1 MTAQDT
7 KASRAPLG
15 GGVVCRGAGAFQPER
30 LLNGNSLDERLDG
43 LMEYCAFLRRCSSDG
58 LVDPALLA
66 ELDVVVP
73 FLAELAQVVGLCSP
87 SLEDNGPSNRAC
99 DFAHCLHTVTER
111 LQSDFGNPPDQA
123 QLRLREAVQEINANL
138 FVRLV
143 KLDGTQQTPT
153 NAEAIRVCLSVA
165 ALHKEVPYPAH
176 QRVLPLEALSV
187 LVSDQLPVGTG
198 SVDAVQQWL
207 IALELLR
214 GSSLVDHQ
222 NTAMHLPSATAAQF
236 AAAVDGLCSRV
247 DWELSLTPGAT
258 VALSGALVELHAALD
273 IVTPRLTTAPLEAA
287 LRRLSLVA
295 VRAACSLTMALAS
308 ATTRSDVLRFFDQ
321 HSEVVDSSTVDVLLA
336 RLHGLAGVIDTAA
349 RRGAVFGS
357 RSEKLHPTAE
367 SPRPMN
373 GGKNRSDAEHAALKG
388 LQRCLAALVPLL
400 REPYFAERAPTD
412 AAPAIA
418 AAAARQQLTIDRA
431 WLTLLRS
438 VAAAGVEGR
447 TLLPTAREA
456 LAEDACR
463 TMVRLSRVMRR
474 DWTPAERLEVFV
486 GAVESAARLQLPM
499 FSTANASSYVRA
511 LSKTIKKLC
520 TARRHGSPPGTV
532 RLVEQLLGAL
542 SQFEKD
548 AAAAVPPTPPVE
560 PARFQWMLL
569 TNGAQQALTARI
581 LVEYRPG
588 RASFGQ
594 LCRLFLL

>member
-1 MTAQDT
+1 MTTVQDT
-7 KASRAPLG
+7 KVSRAPLAG
-15 GGVVCRGAGAFQPER
+15 DIVGAFQRER
-30 LLNGNSLDERLDG
+30 LLNGSSLDERLDG
-43 LMEYCAFLRRCSSDG
+43 LREYCAFLRRCSSDG

-66 ELDVVVP
+66 ELDVAVP
-73 FLAELAQVVGLCSP
+73 CLAELAPLVSLSLCSP
-87 SLEDNGPSNRAC
+87 GPEDNGASNRAC
-99 DFAHCLHTVTER
+99 DFAHCLQTVAEQLR
-111 LQSDFGNPPDQA
+111 GDPLDQA
-123 QLRLREAVQEINANL
+123 LLRLRETVQEINANL

-143 KLDGTQQTPT
+143 KLDGAQQTPT

-165 ALHKEVPYPAH
+165 ALHKEDPHPAH

-187 LVSDQLPVGTG
+187 LVGDQLPVGTG

-207 IALELLR
+207 AALELLR
-214 GSSLVDHQ
+214 GSSLVDHR
-222 NTAMHLPSATAAQF
+222 NTAVHLPSATAAQV
-236 AAAVDGLCSRV
+236 ATAVDGLCSRV
-247 DWELSLTPGAT
+247 DWELSLPLGAT
-258 VALSGALVELHAALD
+258 VDLSGALVELHAALD
-273 IVTPRLTTAPLEAA
+273 VAAPRLATAPLEAA

-295 VRAACSLTMALAS
+295 IRAACSLAVASAS
-308 ATTRSDVLRFFDQ
+308 ATTKSDVLRFFDR
-321 HSEVVDSSTVDVLLA
+321 HSEVVDSGTVDVLLA
-336 RLHGLAGVIDTAA
+336 RLHGLAGVLDTAA
-349 RRGAVFGS
+349 RRGAVFGG
-357 RSEKLHPTAE
+357 RSEKLHPAAKP
-367 SPRPMN
+367 PRPTG
-373 GGKNRSDAEHAALKG
+373 GGKNRSDAEHAALKA

-400 REPYFAERAPTD
+400 REPFFAERAPTD

-418 AAAARQQLTIDRA
+418 ATAARQQLTIDRA
-431 WLTLLRS
+431 WLTLLCS

-447 TLLPTAREA
+447 SLLPATRAA
-456 LAEDACR
+456 LTEDACR

-486 GAVESAARLQLPM
+486 DAVESAARLQLPV

-511 LSKTIKKLC
+511 LSKTIKTLC
-520 TARRHGSPPGTV
+520 TARRKGSPPGTA

-542 SQFEKD
+542 SQFEED
-548 AAAAVPPTPPVE
+548 AGAVAPSTSAVE